1 MYFKRSQKIA
11 YGLDQITVTPLI
23 NVFFLLLIFFVFSLF
38 LSTQNTITV
47 KLPKALTS
55 AAIKEE
61 DLIIIITS
69 EDVMY
74 IDDKV
79 TTMKELRQAL
89 SKKENR
95 GHPVLIKAD
104 RRSSVGRIVDVW
116 NLSRELGVQKIN
128 IASNETK

>member
-38 LSTQNTITV
+38 LSTQNTIAV

-61 DLIIIITS
+61 DLVIIITS
-69 EDVMY
+69 EDVVY

-95 GHPVLIKAD
+95 KHPVLIKAD

-116 NLSRELGVQKIN
+116 NLSRELGVEKIN
-128 IASNETK
+128 IASSEIK